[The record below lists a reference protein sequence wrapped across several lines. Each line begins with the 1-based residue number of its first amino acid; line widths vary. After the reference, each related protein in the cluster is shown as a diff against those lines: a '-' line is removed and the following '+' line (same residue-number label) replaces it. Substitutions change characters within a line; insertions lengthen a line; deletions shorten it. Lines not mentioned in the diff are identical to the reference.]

1 MIAASAQMEAYLTTQ
16 VFDIMVLL
24 TKYGAQIIS
33 PRISELASKDTLS
46 IGEIKVRKMT
56 VNKSG

>member
-1 MIAASAQMEAYLTTQ
+1 
-16 VFDIMVLL
+16 MVLL